1 MILGG
6 RSLLYLPEHIP
17 LPSGKGLK
25 VRVQTGRGRAVSPV
39 LPRLAS
45 VNAEHFRRMGHRAK
59 ALNLLDQ
66 RDVGRHHTKT
76 PVVVE
81 VVDGIVVAVGAAGVP
96 MIVGKG
102 TATQH
107 AALIGRPCRNFAAR
121 SLYRRN
127 LVSGALGGLPP
138 RPPTESRNSEIRISR
153 TFRREQGTPPHENPR
168 GRRG

>member
-1 MILGG
+1 VILGG